1 MSVRH
6 IRLVVVVAS
15 VIAAGEATLPLALA
29 QDSAGT
35 FFRDVAGDYRRF
47 VSRDTGHWLIVGGS
61 GAMGIRVADE
71 PIKNHATENFH
82 HLRFGQEYGG
92 PLVQIPLAIAWWT
105 IGHAV
110 GVDHGTV
117 GRDLLRAQI
126 SATSWTYSTK
136 FIVNRTRPNGEPR
149 SFPSGHA
156 SSTFATAMV
165 LQEHY
170 GWKVGVPAFAAAI
183 YTAASRVT
191 AGKHWTS
198 DVVVGSVVGMA
209 SARAVT
215 LRLRSTTLT
224 IAPVAVAGGGG
235 VQFVARR

>member
-1 MSVRH
+1 VKRF
-6 IRLVVVVAS
+6 RLVAVLAS
-15 VIAAGEATLPLALA
+15 ALVSAEIGSSAAFA
-29 QDSAGT
+29 QDSPAK
-35 FFRDVAGDYRRF
+35 FFRDVATDYRSF
-47 VSRDTGHWLIVGGS
+47 VSKDTGRLLTVGGS

-71 PIKNHATENFH
+71 PLKNEAAKDFH
-82 HLRFGQEYGG
+82 YLAGGQEYGG
-92 PLVQIPLAIAWWT
+92 PLVQIPLAVGWWS
-105 IGHAV
+105 IGHAIGGQH
-110 GVDHGTV
+110 GVV

-136 FIVNRTRPNGEPR
+136 YIVGRTRPNGEPR

-170 GWKVGVPAFAAAI
+170 GWMVGVPAFAAAI
-183 YTAASRVT
+183 YTAASRIT
-191 AGKHWTS
+191 AGKHWAS
-198 DVVVGSVVGMA
+198 DVVVGGAVGVA

-215 LRLRSTTLT
+215 VRLRTTTLSV
-224 IAPVAVAGGGG
+224 APVVVEGGAG